1 MSWFWVILIGTG
13 TGTFGSSI
21 PGLLN
26 TSILQITIQHG
37 REQATKF
44 IGGALIII
52 FIQTFLSIYFARF
65 INKNPYVSDIINEVG
80 IAVFIV
86 LSIYFFT
93 KKSKKDTQKISQT
106 KIRQIMSQPFFY
118 GVVLA
123 TLNVFN
129 ILFYVFL
136 SLSLRENNLFDF
148 SLISMLSLTL
158 GVSIGAYLAFSLY
171 LWLGQ
176 QKKINDF
183 YIMQKIYPILGII
196 SLIIAGIN
204 VLKVIQ

>member
-1 MSWFWVILIGTG
+1 MSWFWVILIGAC

-26 TSILQITIQHG
+26 TSILQITTQQG
-37 REQATKF
+37 REQAAKF
-44 IGGALIII
+44 ISGALIII

-80 IAVFIV
+80 IVVFVV
-86 LSIYFFT
+86 LAIYFFT
-93 KKSKKDTQKISQT
+93 KKSKKETQKISQT

-158 GVSIGAYLAFSLY
+158 GVGIGAYLAFSLY

-176 QKKINDF
+176 QKKVNDF

-196 SLIIAGIN
+196 SLIIAAIN
-204 VLKVIQ
+204 AVKVT